1 VIFFIS
7 LLLSFIQTPELIIG
21 QEKVS
26 PGIVFIF
33 EGAVKDKIYPPTM
46 HLDEDQTHVH
56 LEARVNW
63 DDKQIPK
70 GASPGGFIPYLHITA
85 ILKKSKSGQQL
96 FVDLKPHIKEFIKR
110 LHVLL

>member
-1 VIFFIS
+1 MIFFIS

-33 EGAVKDKIYPPTM
+33 EGTVKDKIYPPTM

-70 GASPGGFIPYLHITA
+70 GASPGGFIPYLHIST
-85 ILKKSKSGQQL
+85 ILKNSKSGHKL
-96 FVDLKPHIKEFIKR
+96 FVDLKPHIN
-110 LHVLL
+110 